1 MSDSTRH
8 YEIGEPNKLQD
19 LQNYN
24 VWKIKTEAIL
34 RREKL
39 WNIVETKCTISAF
52 LVTIDSITYESKER
66 LNSKKQ
72 KPHSTLILIVANS
85 LIGIVAGKK
94 DPADSWNV
102 LRKMY
107 DIGNQQQILFLTNKL
122 YNISL
127 REGGDVTTY
136 LMEASN
142 LRNHLSALGET
153 ILDKQLISIVLNG
166 LPRSYDMVI

>member
-1 MSDSTRH
+1 M
-8 YEIGEPNKLQD
+8 
-19 LQNYN
+19 
-24 VWKIKTEAIL
+24 EAIL

-72 KPHSTLILIVANS
+72 KSHSTLILIVANS

-94 DPADSWNV
+94 DPANSWNV

-107 DIGNQQQILFLTNKL
+107 DIGNQ
-122 YNISL
+122 
-127 REGGDVTTY
+127 
-136 LMEASN
+136 
-142 LRNHLSALGET
+142 
-153 ILDKQLISIVLNG
+153 
-166 LPRSYDMVI
+166 